1 MSSHATPG
9 AGNGAAAS
17 GSSFSHRR
25 EGRIA
30 NGASPAL
37 ASQSAGGRGPAGAA
51 FDLNG
56 LIAELRA
63 LFERDRQIASL
74 PDSTRCGIC
83 YLHYRLSELRWREE
97 GFYICRECER
107 LLGEQ
112 PMPML
117 RKQQRQ
123 G

>member
-1 MSSHATPG
+1 MSSHPIPG
-9 AGNGAAAS
+9 SGNGASAS

-25 EGRIA
+25 EGRTT
-30 NGASPAL
+30 NGATPASV
-37 ASQSAGGRGPAGAA
+37 SQSASGRGSAGS

-63 LFERDRQIASL
+63 LFERDRQIASQ

-107 LLGEQ
+107 LLGQQ